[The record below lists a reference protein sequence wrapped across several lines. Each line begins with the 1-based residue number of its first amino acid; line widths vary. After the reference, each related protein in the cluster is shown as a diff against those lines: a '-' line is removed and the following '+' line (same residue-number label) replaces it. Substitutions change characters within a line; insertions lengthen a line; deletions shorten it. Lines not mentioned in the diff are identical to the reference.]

1 MGVTL
6 LASTTVLLACS
17 NNSKPSTNT
26 SSSQVKTTIK
36 KEKEIS
42 IGNYLNQSKKTPQL
56 WYEIEGEKIKG
67 VYVFK
72 DNKVT
77 YYDTSYES
85 TTNTE
90 TTISSAQF
98 KADYVGKNVYS
109 NSQHAQGF
117 IDSFYGTDTAKKI
130 SEAMLTDIIRKYD
143 TEDGN
148 EDGVID
154 VTIPDT
160 LTLKSISALSDNEII
175 GKAKEFEKASIHKK
189 ITFEK
194 VSLAIRQLTDG
205 KDTTSAINKLTD
217 VEKQYNQKMASDYQ
231 LKILPDKD
239 FSETLEETLTIAIK
253 KMTYDNVI
261 TYTYIIKEDYFTAY
275 LNDSQFA
282 SNTVN
287 DVKYIGFPSF
297 VTKQKKGGNTSLTYD
312 TYDLRPDNV
321 RITSDSSNN

>member
-1 MGVTL
+1 
-6 LASTTVLLACS
+6 
-17 NNSKPSTNT
+17 
-26 SSSQVKTTIK
+26 
-36 KEKEIS
+36 
-42 IGNYLNQSKKTPQL
+42 
-56 WYEIEGEKIKG
+56 
-67 VYVFK
+67 
-72 DNKVT
+72 
-77 YYDTSYES
+77 
-85 TTNTE
+85 
-90 TTISSAQF
+90 ISSAQF

-130 SEAMLTDIIRKYD
+130 SEAMLTDIIKKYD

-160 LTLKSISALSDNEII
+160 LILKSISPLSDNEII
-175 GKAKEFEKASIHKK
+175 EKAKEFEKANIHKK
-189 ITFEK
+189 IIFEK

-239 FSETLEETLTIAIK
+239 FSETLEETLTIPIK
-253 KMTYDNVI
+253 KMTYDNVS
-261 TYTYIIKEDYFTAY
+261 TYTYIIKEDYFTEY

-287 DVKYIGFPSF
+287 GVKYIGFPSF
-297 VTKQKKGGNTSLTYD
+297 VIKQKKGGNASLTYD

-321 RITSDSSNN
+321 RVTSDSSNN